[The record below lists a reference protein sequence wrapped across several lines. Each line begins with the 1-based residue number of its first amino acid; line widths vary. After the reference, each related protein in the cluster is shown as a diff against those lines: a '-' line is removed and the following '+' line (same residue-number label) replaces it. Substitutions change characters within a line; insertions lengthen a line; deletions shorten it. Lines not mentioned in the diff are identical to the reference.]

1 MISSSVPIDRFK
13 TSLHYVV
20 THYVVTQGALVRL
33 NKKSQPRP
41 AYAQPDQGLSDRRQ
55 FRLVLVGLMS
65 IMLLAALDHT
75 IVVTALPLIV
85 NDLGSPGALTA
96 VVTSY
101 MLASALSS
109 LWFGQVAD
117 VCGRRNT
124 LLVSV
129 VIFVAAS
136 ALCGL
141 AQNMAQL
148 IVLRAVQGIGAGG
161 FLTLA
166 QTVIADLVPPR
177 ERGRYQGYV
186 LSVFGAASVAGPFVG
201 GTLADQVSWRA
212 IFLVNVPVGVLALWL
227 LKVSLRRGSFGTI
240 GRRTSAVSSGSLGA
254 SAVFVLLAMTLLGEG
269 RDAGVCALLGAIGL
283 GLFAAFVV
291 IERRVRH
298 PLFASAAIRSRLYLS
313 SNAAGFMVNG
323 AMMGAVVLM
332 PLYLQGVLGLSAA
345 ETGLAMLPQV
355 IAWLAATLLCGH
367 WISRTG
373 AVKVFAL
380 FGSALNALGLLLL
393 SRLDS
398 GASLWLVGCFL
409 CVFGVGQ
416 GLALQ
421 ALTVASQA
429 DVTPEELGKATGL
442 SSFSRSVGSVLG
454 VAGSG
459 VIVGIL
465 LASDQGLES
474 TLQWTLLASVP
485 VGVLGLVFSLVMPEV
500 RFTGKVEAQ
509 AVH

>member
-1 MISSSVPIDRFK
+1 MRLKQK
-13 TSLHYVV
+13 TQPPP
-20 THYVVTQGALVRL
+20 QGA
-33 NKKSQPRP
+33 P
-41 AYAQPDQGLSDRRQ
+41 ARQTPSASELRQ

-101 MLASALSS
+101 MLAGALSS
-109 LWFGQVAD
+109 LWFGQIAD
-117 VCGRRNT
+117 LWGRRTT

-129 VIFVAAS
+129 VIFVVAS

-141 AQNMAQL
+141 SQDMAQL
-148 IVLRAVQGIGAGG
+148 IVLRGVQGIGAGG

-201 GTLADQVSWRA
+201 GMLADLVSWRA

-227 LKVSLRRGSFGTI
+227 LQVSLRKDSFGMI
-240 GRRTSAVSSGSLGA
+240 GRRTSVVSSGALGA

-269 RDAGVCALLGAIGL
+269 HNSQLCALLALIGATV
-283 GLFAAFVV
+283 FVGFV
-291 IERRVRH
+291 LIERRVRH
-298 PLFASAAIRSRLYLS
+298 PLFASSAIRSRLYVT
-313 SNAAGFMVNG
+313 SNAAGFMVHG
-323 AMMGAVVLM
+323 AMMGAVVLL

-355 IAWLAATLLCGH
+355 LAWLAATLSCGIL
-367 WISRTG
+367 ISRWG
-373 AVKVFAL
+373 RVRVFAL
-380 FGSALNALGLLLL
+380 VGAALNALGLLLL
-393 SRLDS
+393 SRL
-398 GASLWLVGCFL
+398 GAGSDLWTIGCFL
-409 CVFGVGQ
+409 AVFGVGQ

-421 ALTVASQA
+421 ALAVANQVHVA
-429 DVTPEELGKATGL
+429 PQEMGQATGL
-442 SSFSRSVGSVLG
+442 SAFSRSVGAVLG
-454 VAGSG
+454 VAASG
-459 VIVGIL
+459 VMVGVL
-465 LASDQGLES
+465 LASGQTLES
-474 TLQWTLLASVP
+474 TLQWTLLAAVP
-485 VGVLGLVFSLVMPEV
+485 VGVAGLLLATLMPEV
-500 RFTGKVEAQ
+500 RFTGKVESAGL
-509 AVH
+509 H